1 MDIFFIPEV
10 KAEFWE
16 KLGSGTLSNT
26 GDIWLV
32 YVCRYMD
39 DLELVKK
46 FLLDIFF
53 FKSARNHLMVSIFMD
68 LWPGQ
73 SCPFLILKWYRTR
86 EHRDKFC
93 FLRKCLKP
101 STLVLRT
108 GWRLLKLKT
117 RLVLIIPAIVVSLLQ
132 CSKSAYEH
140 YSANFL
146 IFIIDLQKSLLL
158 IL

>member
-1 MDIFFIPEV
+1 MKTGLKAMDIFFIPEV

-26 GDIWLV
+26 SDIWLV

-73 SCPFLILKWYRTR
+73 SCPFLILKWCRTR

-93 FLRKCLKP
+93 SLRKCLKP

-117 RLVLIIPAIVVSLLQ
+117 RLVLIIPAIVASLLQ

-140 YSANFL
+140 YSANF
-146 IFIIDLQKSLLL
+146 
-158 IL
+158 